1 MHDTNSRS
9 SFIPNIAKFYLIA
22 MTFFIWGIL
31 TIKFEIFPHNLIAE
45 PLHAIHEWIEGSGE
59 GNTLSLSKKI
69 QAEFFDTDTRYI
81 GHSQI
86 DKRFNLKL
94 KKVRDPHNLL
104 DKSSRKLY
112 YYSSTDIGHYI
123 FYVTLNLKD
132 AKFAALVLSAQG
144 ELKHVI
150 KNPRRKKRRRNLGQG
165 GVSDY
170 GHIIFNSYFDLQVS
184 DICGNS
190 LLSLRKKKGKTY
202 GLGSGVGYHHK
213 ASATQNS
220 IWTWYGNEA
229 RRYSLQTKKL
239 MQHFTLIDLIAAN
252 ASLPIFEARLI
263 KSNKKG
269 HIGQWKY
276 QDLSKDIKL
285 NYIGMHDPFHQN
297 DIDVLTDH
305 MASYFPQFKVGDL
318 LLSFR
323 SINLITI
330 IDPQTLKVKWY
341 SFGEF
346 SRQHDPDWGYN
357 GEIIVYDNQSHN
369 QFSRILSISIAD
381 KKITPLINGRSYG
394 FYQFAQ
400 GNQHYDQQKRVLF
413 TNNAEAAHI
422 GNAGIDFY
430 FKYTNAKGKAIDIGT
445 VHYIDDD
452 QYQKWLAACDS
463 QRDSQ

>member
-1 MHDTNSRS
+1 VHDVDSRS

-22 MTFFIWGIL
+22 MSFFIWGIL
-31 TIKFEIFPHNLIAE
+31 TVKFEIFPHNLIAE

-59 GNTLSLSKKI
+59 GSTLSLSKKI
-69 QAEFFDTDTRYI
+69 QAEFFDTDTRYV

-104 DKSSRKLY
+104 GKSSRKLY
-112 YYSSTDIGHYI
+112 YYSRTDTGHYV

-132 AKFAALVLSAQG
+132 AKFAALVISAQG

-150 KNPRRKKRRRNLGQG
+150 KHPRKKRRRRNLGQG

-190 LLSLRKKKGKTY
+190 LLTLRKEKGKTY
-202 GLGSGVGYHHK
+202 RLGSGIGYHHK
-213 ASATQNS
+213 ASATQDS

-239 MQHFTLIDLIAAN
+239 IQHFTLIDLIAAN
-252 ASLPIFEARLI
+252 ANLPIFEARLI

-276 QDLSKDIKL
+276 QDLSNDIKL
-285 NYIGMHDPFHQN
+285 NYISMHDPFHQN

-330 IDPQTLKVKWY
+330 IDPHTLKVKWY

-369 QFSRILSISIAD
+369 QFSRILSIRIAD
-381 KKITPLINGRSYG
+381 KKITPLIDGRSYG

-413 TNNAEAAHI
+413 TNNAEAAQT
-422 GNAGIDFY
+422 GKAGIDFY

-445 VHYIDDD
+445 VHYVADD
-452 QYQKWLAACDS
+452 QYQKWLATCES
-463 QRDSQ
+463 K